1 MKAVFT
7 LRILLVEDDELFRL
21 GLQTRLQQESCKQV
35 IAEAEDG
42 KTAVELTQEHLP
54 NVVVLDV
61 GLPGIGGIEA
71 CRQIKQRH
79 PEIPVLILTSH
90 AQKSLIERLISAGDQ
105 GYCLKGIA
113 AETLVLA
120 IRSVAAGSSWWD
132 QATTAEIRAV
142 FANPEPVKVG
152 SKSEVL
158 ENPLTKREQEILALV
173 AGEKQSRNCTNIV
186 HCSGDSAGS
195 RARDFAKVR
204 SAISH
209 SSSSAGYSERIGS
222 RRTFRQSI
230 LSREVYND
238 CTTSLAK
245 KYEFYQLGNPIKK
258 IT

>member
-1 MKAVFT
+1 
-7 LRILLVEDDELFRL
+7 L
-21 GLQTRLQQESCKQV
+21 QV

-42 KTAVELTQEHLP
+42 ETAVELTQEHLP

-90 AQKSLIERLISAGDQ
+90 AQKSLIERLISAGAQ

-120 IRSVAAGSSWWD
+120 IRSVAAGASWWD
-132 QATTAEIRAV
+132 KAATAEIRAV

-173 AGEKQSRNCTNIV
+173 AGGKSNQEIAQILYIAPGTVRV
-186 HCSGDSAGS
+186 HVHAILQKLEV
-195 RARDFAKVR
+195 RDRTQAAVL
-204 SAISH
+204 AIQKGLV
-209 SSSSAGYSERIGS
+209 AEE
-222 RRTFRQSI
+222 
-230 LSREVYND
+230 L
-238 CTTSLAK
+238 LAI
-245 KYEFYQLGNPIKK
+245 EP
-258 IT
+258 